1 MKRMFIL
8 AAALLAALA
17 ISAQEPNKF
26 GLKKPDSPRSG
37 KYELPDSLRNKF
49 ELPDSL
55 AHLSPWK
62 PDYRAE
68 GRMKVK
74 PSVTM
79 TSVVVIH
86 KENLPSRVTV
96 IDNNTLRL
104 GRHFTIS
111 NGQAWNNG
119 SFPMRSSMRGRSR
132 CHCRGRVLLSRSCGV
147 PFPAGHCFGGGCP
160 PLDPVT
166 RKFAG
171 TEYGALRA
179 SIRTGA

>member
-37 KYELPDSLRNKF
+37 KY

-119 SFPMRSSMRGRSR
+119 SFPDAFLDARTIS
-132 CHCRGRVLLSRSCGV
+132 V
-147 PFPAGHCFGGGCP
+147 PLP
-160 PLDPVT
+160 
-166 RKFAG
+166 R
-171 TEYGALRA
+171 
-179 SIRTGA
+179 

>member
-37 KYELPDSLRNKF
+37 KY

-119 SFPMRSSMRGRSR
+119 SFPDAFLDARTIAM
-132 CHCRGRVLLSRSCGV
+132 
-147 PFPAGHCFGGGCP
+147 
-160 PLDPVT
+160 PLP
-166 RKFAG
+166 R
-171 TEYGALRA
+171 
-179 SIRTGA
+179 